1 MKVLAQAVN
10 SKRTKLLINLFFKM
24 KTKYILGA
32 LCLPAVFTAC
42 TNEEFLTE
50 NENQLAGKEA
60 VNMVLAANYG
70 AEDQAD
76 TRMVNN
82 NGTFLWDNT
91 DVLGAT
97 YLINSTSE
105 NKIYSNNKFVNT
117 LTEASAQADFTTDA
131 TTVVGEY
138 LFYYPYSTKMTNDL
152 SGVQYSLAEPQEYD
166 PTGEKM
172 MKNNFMIA
180 PKITVDGN
188 EPGELTLPIT
198 MRSIYGYGTLNLKLA
213 QTLTSNYV
221 PVSELYVQKVIV
233 KYSSNVEKN
242 GVINVA
248 TVPAVDLS
256 AENLKELSEDEDG
269 DYYGMT
275 DKEITT
281 ALLTA
286 ADYNLTARNAEN
298 DTYANGS
305 ILDLTAAKASNPSN
319 KISQVSISCLSDE
332 NPQGIRVTKDGGF
345 STRVLLPTTAQG
357 GATVDITVYTNKGK
371 FEAAQQTGARIKP
384 NHTINLANINRE
396 INKESVMTITSLVDN
411 NAIVAISEEDFIAS
425 MQGVGSAVSVE
436 VGDFDL
442 TAAAV
447 AAIPSTTRVTFN
459 SDVKFNGDMTLKNIA
474 FTKGVILKAGNI
486 TIDKTVAFSNNQKVS
501 VEGANVTMDNTG
513 AGSLETVVN
522 SGSLTLVDGVNINSY
537 IDVLG
542 GTVNLGAN
550 AQTKATPKGI
560 SAHLRKVDGGIVNIN
575 VPYTSN
581 WNVSVGAT
589 KASTL
594 NVNADVTLASS
605 KTITIEAK
613 GIVNNN
619 AELTVATNAGTI
631 NNDGTL
637 TVTTNNGTINQMN
650 KNAVIA
656 NCTTNNSKIVTV
668 AYSQTTVGT
677 NDGEIVYVD
686 NARIKTTSGNGNVT
700 YVTDAANDANF
711 GSLSSAITKVIFTG
725 NFTYSS
731 SKTLPT
737 AVKALEFQGNLT
749 LSKDWSM
756 SNVTAIAF
764 TGATANITGDN
775 KKITGSFTLTV
786 GVDADQAAGIA
797 AVATDLYIGPNVTIT
812 KLTAD
817 PDLNGGARVWND
829 GTVKG
834 SGTYSGNGWSGNAI
848 VQG

>member
-198 MRSIYGYGTLNLKLA
+198 MRSIYAYGTLNLKLGEILNVDGA
-213 QTLTSNYV
+213 ASTSLSSVNI
-221 PVSELYVQKVIV
+221 QKIII
-233 KYSSNVEKN
+233 KYATSSNVHKN
-242 GVINVA
+242 GKINMA
-248 TVPAVDLS
+248 NVPDA
-256 AENLKELSEDEDG
+256 NLKAANLKSLREGNDPKYKGKSDAELRTILLAEADAE
-269 DYYGMT
+269 
-275 DKEITT
+275 
-281 ALLTA
+281 LTA
-286 ADYNLTARNAEN
+286 YNANYAQGTVLNLTTGTTTI
-298 DTYANGS
+298 D
-305 ILDLTAAKASNPSN
+305 
-319 KISQVSISCLSDE
+319 QVSIACVTEEAPNGVTLSK
-332 NPQGIRVTKDGGF
+332 NGTF
-345 STRVLLPTTAQG
+345 STRVLLPTVTSSNL
-357 GATVDITVYTNKGK
+357 TIDVYTNVGK
-371 FEAAQQTGARIKP
+371 CELTATAAKIKP
-384 NHTINLANINRE
+384 NHTVNLANPNR
-396 INKESVMTITSLVDN
+396 NGAVDSFTMTQFTAATDVN
-411 NAIVAISEEDFIAS
+411 AISEADFIAS
-425 MQGVGSAVSVE
+425 MQQFVGQGTKSVNVT
-436 VGDFDL
+436 VGNFDL
-442 TAAAV
+442 TPAAIN
-447 AAIPSTTRVTFN
+447 AIPSNVNVIFKN
-459 SDVKFNGDMTLKNIA
+459 AVSFSGDMTLENMTLAANTTNVVKSGKVTLKSVS
-474 FTKGVILKAGNI
+474 FGVTSKFEVKDGELVVAGVAAGNEA
-486 TIDKTVAFSNNQKVS
+486 VY
-501 VEGANVTMDNTG
+501 
-513 AGSLETVVN
+513 VVN
-522 SGSLTLVDGVNINSY
+522 GGKLTVNHTNANNEAVATNIYSIDAQNGTVDIETPIVVNASGSFT
-537 IDVLG
+537 
-542 GTVNLGAN
+542 
-550 AQTKATPKGI
+550 
-560 SAHLRKVDGGIVNIN
+560 
-575 VPYTSN
+575 
-581 WNVSVGAT
+581 VGASAT
-589 KASTL
+589 
-594 NVNADVTLASS
+594 
-605 KTITIEAK
+605 
-613 GIVNNN
+613 VNNN
-619 AELTVATNAGTI
+619 ATINKISSVVAKGVVNNNGTATVDTNAGTI

-637 TVTTNNGTINQMN
+637 TVTTNNGTINQMS

-711 GSLSSAITKVIFTG
+711 GSLSSAITKVIITKDFTCTAG
-725 NFTYSS
+725 N
-731 SKTLPT
+731 TLPVGVT
-737 AVKALEFQGNLT
+737 ALEFQGNLT

-756 SNVTAIAF
+756 SNVSAIAF
-764 TGATANITGDN
+764 TGATANITGG
-775 KKITGSFTLTV
+775 KTITGNGTKFTLTV

-812 KLTAD
+812 KLSAA

-834 SGTYSGNGWSGNAI
+834 TSAFTVNGWSGNGI
-848 VQG
+848 VLG